1 MKRQKL
7 ELNFALANIEEYN
20 DGFLLATCPVFHAG
34 NNRNRS
40 HITIECA
47 EKMMAKSA
55 YVPVVAEFKEDGFG
69 SHGGRLEIDDEGMR
83 YVDTTTVIGCVLAEP
98 FFMENIDGKDYYC
111 VKVALY
117 KQKYEQI
124 EEFLA
129 NHTGQSMEI
138 SVLDGRYEEAED
150 MLYVD
155 EARLDALC
163 VLGNCMPC
171 FQDSAIKYSEVSVE
185 DAKAKFEFAF
195 TEIVEKVKALFEEKE
210 DEANEEPSGEEVAEE
225 EVSDEENV
233 EEETTEEEVKED
245 DEDFAKEEDEE
256 DVEEQPADDVEEVVE
271 EETEEEDE
279 FTVEEY
285 RLLITNYSELQEKY
299 EALNTEVEELRVFKQ
314 EILDK
319 ENKEKVDEICSSFNL
334 DEEEIKDLKESAYK
348 YEITHVALEDKL
360 FALMGRK
367 LLKNKK
373 FSADE
378 KIKKNQ
384 TKIKTTG
391 DDESGEFGSLTSLL
405 RK

>member
-210 DEANEEPSGEEVAEE
+210 DE
-225 EVSDEENV
+225 
-233 EEETTEEEVKED
+233 
-245 DEDFAKEEDEE
+245 
-256 DVEEQPADDVEEVVE
+256 
-271 EETEEEDE
+271 